1 MPVRSSTSSVFRWP
15 DKASVAAAALR
26 WAAVQ
31 AAARPDMKRLGYFG
45 SYAVGNW
52 GVGSDLDLVA
62 IVDDDD
68 RPFVERGRAWDLTAL
83 PVPAEILVYTAVEW
97 DRVIARGDRFAV
109 VMSTQ
114 VVWLWE
120 RG

>member
-1 MPVRSSTSSVFRWP
+1 MGR
-15 DKASVAAAALR
+15 
-26 WAAVQ
+26 
-31 AAARPDMKRLGYFG
+31 
-45 SYAVGNW
+45 
-52 GVGSDLDLVA
+52 DLDLVA

-68 RPFVERGRAWDLTAL
+68 RPFVERGRTWDLTTL
-83 PVPAEILVYTAVEW
+83 PVPAEILVYTSVEW